1 MGIKHLVSIE
11 WGSSQELQLIHG
23 SFFICIHTTRNLK
36 EIRNTEGLQSRIK
49 QNKNR
54 GSVFE
59 GVCLLYAVH
68 FIILKL
74 KSRHLNSD
82 VKRAIGRA

>member
-1 MGIKHLVSIE
+1 MGI
-11 WGSSQELQLIHG
+11 SQELKINHG
-23 SFFICIHTTRNLK
+23 SFFICVHTTRNLK
-36 EIRNTEGLQSRIK
+36 EIRNTKGLQSRIK

-68 FIILKL
+68 LIILKL
-74 KSRHLNSD
+74 KSRHVNSD
-82 VKRAIGRA
+82 VERAIGRA